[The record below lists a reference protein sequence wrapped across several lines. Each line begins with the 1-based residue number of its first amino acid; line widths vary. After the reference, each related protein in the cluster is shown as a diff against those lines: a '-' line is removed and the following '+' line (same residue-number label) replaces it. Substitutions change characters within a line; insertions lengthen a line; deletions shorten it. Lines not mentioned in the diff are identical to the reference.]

1 MTTNDIERAV
11 NALLDLS
18 GRLVRSFADQIE
30 VTSKAVD
37 TDKLVQRLTGG
48 MEVETNVMGI
58 HATVSSED
66 EPPETVSVETL
77 MRCAYCKASL
87 IVRTGHSP
95 FEAWICQA
103 CARTWHN
110 WDGVA
115 PTVAAR
121 LRVKGAGD
129 RR

>member
-18 GRLVRSFADQIE
+18 GRMVRSIADQIE
-30 VTSKAVD
+30 ATSKTVD

-48 MEVETNVMGI
+48 AYETPEPVHVETV
-58 HATVSSED
+58 
-66 EPPETVSVETL
+66 L
-77 MRCAYCKASL
+77 RCAYCKASL
-87 IVRTGHSP
+87 KVNTGRSP

-103 CARTWHN
+103 CANTWHN

-121 LRVKGAGD
+121 LRVTGAGD
-129 RR
+129 RL

>member
-11 NALLDLS
+11 NALLELS
-18 GRLVRSFADQIE
+18 GRLVRSIAEKIE
-30 VTSKAVD
+30 ATSKAVD
-37 TDKLVQRLTGG
+37 SN
-48 MEVETNVMGI
+48 ETP
-58 HATVSSED
+58 
-66 EPPETVSVETL
+66 EPVYVETL
-77 MRCAYCKASL
+77 LRCAYCKAPL
-87 IVRTGHSP
+87 KVKTGHSP

-110 WDGVA
+110 WDGIT

-121 LRVKGAGD
+121 LRVTGAGD